1 MMVAVGTATP
11 GWCADSSNTNTTDP
25 LLDLFIKK
33 GFVTQ
38 QEAEQVE
45 AEAAGAP
52 HQ

>member
-1 MMVAVGTATP
+1 MGTVSMATS
-11 GWCADSSNTNTTDP
+11 GWGADSSITNNTTDP

-45 AEAAGAP
+45 TEAQALP